1 MKIFHV
7 ETGCHLYGGALQ
19 VQYLMQGLAR
29 LGHRQRAAVRPAQ
42 SAGAGGAGRGEG
54 VRLRHPR
61 RPRPAAWSGVCGA
74 CCGASGRTCC
84 TCTAGA
90 GRICWA
96 ASPGAWP
103 GLPVLLTRRVDN
115 REPRALVP
123 LKYALFDHVVAI
135 SQGIAA
141 VLRADGVSAAKI
153 SCVPSAVDTDVYRP
167 QRDRAW
173 LAAETGI
180 APQQPVIGMVAQL
193 IPRKGHRYLL
203 AALPALLA
211 RHPAAQ
217 VLLLGRGPL
226 QAQLQADI
234 AAQGLAER
242 VRMMGFRDDLPRLL
256 PCLDLLVHP
265 AEREGL
271 GVSLLQAAAC
281 GVPIVASDAG
291 GMPEVVQENG
301 HLVPPGDVAALAA
314 AMACVLDE
322 PGQAARMGELGRA
335 LVQRR
340 FSVAAMVAGNLAV
353 YRKLLGGHA
362 AAVAA
367 GAGNGRVGGVCVPYS
382 SSPAAAWVA
391 RRAFSSGFAA
401 G

>member
-29 LGHRQRAAVRPAQ
+29 LGHDNVLLCDRRSPLA
-42 SAGAGGAGRGEG
+42 AGAQGMAQVYACDTRGDLDLPLIGRLLRLLRRERPDLLHLHSRRGADLLGGIAGR
-54 VRLRHPR
+54 L
-61 RPRPAAWSGVCGA
+61 A
-74 CCGASGRTCC
+74 
-84 TCTAGA
+84 
-90 GRICWA
+90 
-96 ASPGAWP
+96 

-141 VLRADGVSAAKI
+141 VLRADGVAAAKI
-153 SCVPSAVDTDVYRP
+153 SCVPSAVDTDAYRP
-167 QRDRAW
+167 LRDRAW

-193 IPRKGHRYLL
+193 IPRKGHRHLL
-203 AALPALLA
+203 AALPALLT
-211 RHPAAQ
+211 RHPTAQ

-226 QAQLQADI
+226 QAQLRADI
-234 AAQGLAER
+234 DAQGLAER
-242 VRMMGFRDDLPRLL
+242 VHMMGFRDDLPRLL

-281 GVPIVASDAG
+281 GVPIVASAAG
-291 GMPEVVQENG
+291 GIPEVVQGNG
-301 HLVPPGDVAALAA
+301 CLVPPGDVPALAD
-314 AMACVLDE
+314 AMTRVLDDRQ
-322 PGQAARMGELGRA
+322 QAEQMGVLGRA
-335 LVQRR
+335 LVERR
-340 FSVAAMVAGNLAV
+340 FSIAAMVAGNIAV
-353 YRKLLGGHA
+353 YRKLLGGHTA
-362 AAVAA
+362 LPKPGLATVE
-367 GAGNGRVGGVCVPYS
+367 
-382 SSPAAAWVA
+382 
-391 RRAFSSGFAA
+391 
-401 G
+401 